1 MITPAY
7 GLTATE
13 RVLPR
18 LALDWTTGLAQSGV
32 DVVRAGVATFVGS
45 NGFIQSASA
54 NTQRLDWSTGTAG
67 LLVEEARTNILV
79 QSSQFNTTWTVSGTA
94 AITVDQIASP
104 DNTTNADLFRCGAT
118 SASEVRQNNI
128 GIAAGSHTFS
138 LFVKKETSNFVVIQV
153 FDLTTTSFQRRWFN
167 INTGVVGSTSGLGSN
182 VTLVSSNISPAA
194 NGFYRVSIT
203 VSLTS
208 LTTTGRVSVFV
219 SETNGAFDGTAL
231 SGIYLYGA
239 QLEAGAF
246 ATSYIPTTT
255 TAVTR
260 NADMATMTGT
270 NFSDWYNPTEGTLY
284 AEGSHQI
291 STGLN
296 FVIAEI
302 GDGTASNLIELY
314 GTFNGNGNCF
324 IASGGATSATL
335 VISAGFPANTNGKV
349 IVAAKANDFKIA
361 GNGVLGSA
369 DAVGAMPVSPTSL
382 YIGRYGGGGAYWNGV
397 IRNINYWPQ
406 RLTNAELEAF
416 TK

>member
-18 LALDWTTGLAQSGV
+18 LALDWTTGLSQSGI
-32 DVVRAGVATFVGS
+32 DVVRAGLATFVGS

-104 DNTTNADLFRCGAT
+104 DNTVNSDLFRCGAT
-118 SASEVRQNNI
+118 SASEVRQNNLS
-128 GIAAGSHTFS
+128 IAAGSHTFS

-153 FDLTTTSFQRRWFN
+153 FDVTTSSLQRRWFN
-167 INTGVVGSTSGLGSN
+167 ISTGTVGSTSSLGAN
-182 VTLVSSNISPAA
+182 VTLVSSDIKPSA

-208 LTTTGRVSVFV
+208 LTTAGRVSVFV

-246 ATSYIPTTT
+246 STSYIPTTT

-260 NADMATMTGT
+260 NADLASMTGT
-270 NFSDWYNPTEGTLY
+270 NFSDWYN
-284 AEGSHQI
+284 ASEGSFAARFI
-291 STGLN
+291 FGNDKVGTRVALAS
-296 FVIAEI
+296 
-302 GDGTASNLIELY
+302 DGTS
-314 GTFNGNGNCF
+314 GNY
-324 IASGGATSATL
+324 
-335 VISAGFPANTNGKV
+335 V
-349 IVAAKANDFKIA
+349 
-361 GNGVLGSA
+361 GVLGSTGGGTGPFFGVA
-369 DAVGAMPVSPTSL
+369 TGGVTQTTLPSPGAITENTEYNVCGAYKTDDCVGAKNGEAFAVDITSTIPTVNRL
-382 YIGRYGGGGAYWNGV
+382 ELGASAGTSFLNGHIMQV
-397 IRNINYWPQ
+397 QYWPM
-406 RLTNAELEAF
+406 RLTNNEVRAF
-416 TK
+416 SK